1 MSLLSLGYLVI
12 TYIFI
17 INVIVFVIYGLDKH
31 RAVFG
36 ERRVPEAVLI
46 ALSFL
51 GGAFG
56 ALMGMLFFRHKTR
69 KNAFKICVP
78 IALVILVIF
87 LYWAGY
93 LADFLP
99 EITLS

>member
-1 MSLLSLGYLVI
+1 MSLSTLGYVVI

-31 RAVFG
+31 RAVY
-36 ERRVPEAVLI
+36 EKRRVPEAVLI
-46 ALSFL
+46 VLSFL
-51 GGAFG
+51 GGSFG

-78 IALVILVIF
+78 IALVLLVIF

-93 LADFLP
+93 IADFLP
-99 EITLS
+99 EISI